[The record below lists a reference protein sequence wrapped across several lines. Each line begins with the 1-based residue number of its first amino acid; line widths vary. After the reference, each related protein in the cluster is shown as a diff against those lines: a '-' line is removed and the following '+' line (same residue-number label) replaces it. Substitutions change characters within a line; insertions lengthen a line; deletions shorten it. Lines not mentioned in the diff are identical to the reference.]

1 MCQGFVHLFSLHSFR
16 HHMWKF
22 TRSLC
27 NFLTRLLP
35 LCPLI
40 DRAHSFDIFSRFHP
54 GFLCV
59 SSTCLT
65 SQTDG
70 HIFIYVVHSS
80 HYRCKNIL
88 RAPEKKGV
96 YSLTVQ
102 YWIDFFVVPKFVHR
116 MTCLHL
122 CTHSCARARPPART
136 HTHTHTP
143 ICIQEGPCHVS
154 CFKLLI

>member
-1 MCQGFVHLFSLHSFR
+1 
-16 HHMWKF
+16 MWKVPQTVLNVDQHVF
-22 TRSLC
+22 LC

-40 DRAHSFDIFSRFHP
+40 DRAHSFHIFSRFHP

-116 MTCLHL
+116 MTCSHL
-122 CTHSCARARPPART
+122 CTHSCAQARPHART
-136 HTHTHTP
+136 HIHTFAFK
-143 ICIQEGPCHVS
+143 EVHVS
-154 CFKLLI
+154 CLLF